1 MTINPT
7 KTTQKNQTTP
17 KAQTTQM
24 TPTPQKTQTTQKTQT
39 PNPPAPLSDDQMQ
52 ALAQS
57 FHDIAVEIGQVR
69 LNAITAGSKLTDP
82 AIVQLQGYVYSL
94 MNVAAGFA
102 MQAANLTLDNA
113 DDAVNQISLATQA
126 ADHALEKLQ
135 NIDKA
140 VNIASS
146 VIVLAMAITTKD
158 PGQIASAAKSVLKS
172 TGIAA

>member
-1 MTINPT
+1 M
-7 KTTQKNQTTP
+7 KTTTTVTP
-17 KAQTTQM
+17 AATT
-24 TPTPQKTQTTQKTQT
+24 
-39 PNPPAPLSDDQMQ
+39 LSDDQMQ

-102 MQAANLTLDNA
+102 IQDANITLTNA
-113 DDAVNQISLATQA
+113 DQVVNQISAATKA
-126 ADHALEKLQ
+126 ADRALDKLQ
-135 NIDKA
+135 KTDKA

-146 VIVLAMAITTKD
+146 VIILAMAISTKD
-158 PGQIASAAKSVLKS
+158 PGQIESACRSVAK
-172 TGIAA
+172 AAGLAV

>member
-1 MTINPT
+1 M
-7 KTTQKNQTTP
+7 K
-17 KAQTTQM
+17 
-24 TPTPQKTQTTQKTQT
+24 TPTPVTPATTT
-39 PNPPAPLSDDQMQ
+39 LSDDQMQ

-82 AIVQLQGYVYSL
+82 AIIQLQGYVFSL

-102 MQAANLTLDNA
+102 MQAANLTLANA
-113 DDAVNQISLATQA
+113 DQAVNQISLATKA
-126 ADHALEKLQ
+126 ADRALDKLQ
-135 NIDKA
+135 SIDKA

-158 PGQIASAAKSVLKS
+158 PVQIESAARSVAK
-172 TGIAA
+172 AAGLDV

>member
-1 MTINPT
+1 M
-7 KTTQKNQTTP
+7 KTTTPVTPAATT
-17 KAQTTQM
+17 
-24 TPTPQKTQTTQKTQT
+24 
-39 PNPPAPLSDDQMQ
+39 LSDDQMQ

-102 MQAANLTLDNA
+102 IQDANITLANA
-113 DDAVNQISLATQA
+113 DQAVNQISAATKA
-126 ADHALEKLQ
+126 ADRALDKLQ
-135 NIDKA
+135 KTDKA

-146 VIVLAMAITTKD
+146 VIILAMAISTKD
-158 PGQIASAAKSVLKS
+158 PGQIESACRSVAK
-172 TGIAA
+172 AAGLAV